1 MEHNKGANAK
11 NYDLI
16 KCNIFS
22 FLSSPLFLY
31 NNGKYDVPC
40 SIPFHVPILY
50 IIFCSS
56 LLLYIFSFH
65 STRRKNDIRVDSYGE
80 NVFELKTEQTAN
92 FLKWIF

>member
-50 IIFCSS
+50 VIFCSS
-56 LLLYIFSFH
+56 LLFIHFQFSFDEK
-65 STRRKNDIRVDSYGE
+65 KNMMRVDSYGE